1 MNPNNLHDAINNH
14 LFIDLVLTLK
24 DGINEITM
32 NLHKIILYSSCS
44 YFEKMLTNCKEKN
57 LDKITIIVPNI
68 FVTYDIIMSFY
79 YQQTNFG
86 NLPCRQRRR
95 LIHPASLVNLP
106 KWKHLLESIKCY
118 DFFGLTFDHSL

>member
-1 MNPNNLHDAINNH
+1 MNPNKLHDAINNH
-14 LFIDLVLTLK
+14 LFIDLILTLK
-24 DGINEITM
+24 DSINEITM

-57 LDKITIIVPNI
+57 LDRITIIVPNV

-86 NLPCRQRRR
+86 
-95 LIHPASLVNLP
+95 NLP

-118 DFFGLTFDHSL
+118 DFFGLTFDHSMLVP